1 MSSTPGSPRRRRY
14 VVGISGASGAILGVR
29 LLERLR
35 DLDAEVHLV
44 VSPWGA
50 RTLEHETPYSVA
62 DVRKLADVV
71 HRPSDQAATISSG
84 SFRTDGMIIAPCS
97 VKTVAAIASGYGEDL
112 LTRAADVHIKERRP
126 LVLVVREMPLSAIH
140 LENMLKLARLGVSI
154 VPPVLGF
161 YQNPE
166 SLDDVVAH
174 VVTRVLDQVGVSSDD
189 SEWSGVL
196 RRRI

>member
-1 MSSTPGSPRRRRY
+1 MSSTASESARPRF

-29 LLERLR
+29 VLERLR
-35 DLDAEVHLV
+35 AHDAEVHLV
-44 VSPWGA
+44 ITPWGA
-50 RTLEHETPYSVA
+50 RTLEHETPYTVA

-84 SFRTDGMIIAPCS
+84 SFRTAGMIVAPCS

-112 LTRAADVHIKERRP
+112 LTRTADVHIKERRP

-166 SLDDVVAH
+166 SLEDVVSH
-174 VVTRVLDQVGVSSDD
+174 VVTRVLDQVGIVSDD
-189 SEWSGVL
+189 RPWSGVL
-196 RRRI
+196 RRRT